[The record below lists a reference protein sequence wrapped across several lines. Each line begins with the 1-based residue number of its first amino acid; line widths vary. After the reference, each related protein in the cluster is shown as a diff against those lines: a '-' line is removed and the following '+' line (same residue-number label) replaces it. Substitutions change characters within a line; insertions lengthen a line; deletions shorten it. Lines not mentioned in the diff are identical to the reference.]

1 MWGGGEM
8 SVTMS
13 DARFRAQTN
22 RGELPGLTERI
33 DRHLEQYVDFP
44 EGRPV
49 QGRPPEPGCVILSS
63 NDYLALAT
71 DPRIVQAQITALAAS
86 RNEVMMSG
94 VFLDDGSSQRRFER
108 ELARFLGAEDVA
120 LCQSGYAANDG
131 LIQILADA
139 ITPIYIDIF
148 AHMSLWAGAQSA
160 GVKARP
166 FRHNEVGHLANLVA
180 QHGPGIVVVDAIYST
195 TGDICPLAELV
206 TLCERTG
213 SLLVLDESHSMG
225 TFGDRGEGLAGALG
239 LADRVHFRTFSLSK
253 AFVGRAGVVAGPAR
267 VVDFLR
273 YESRPAIFSS
283 AVLEHDIARFRAT
296 LQVIEQASDRRTR
309 LAAQSAKLRVGLASI
324 GYDVSISETQIVPLI
339 AGPEAR
345 TVALRRALERR
356 DIIGAVFC
364 APATPKNRSLV
375 RFSMTSETTD
385 AEIDRVLAV
394 CEDIRDEMQPDE
406 WPMARRAGRRVGRQA
421 VTQPRSP
428 ALA

>member
-1 MWGGGEM
+1 M

-13 DARFRAQTN
+13 DARVRATTG
-22 RGELPGLTERI
+22 RGELPGLTQRI
-33 DRHLEQYVDFP
+33 DRHLEQYADFP

-49 QGRPPEPGCVILSS
+49 QGRPPAPGCVNLSS

-71 DPRIVQAQITALAAS
+71 DPRIVQAQISALAAA

-94 VFLDDGSSQRRFER
+94 VFLGETSAQRGFER
-108 ELARFLGAEDVA
+108 ELAHFLGAEDVA

-139 ITPIYIDIF
+139 ITPVYIDIF

-166 FRHNEVGHLANLVA
+166 FRHNEVGHLASLMA
-180 QHGPGIVVVDAIYST
+180 QHGPGVVVVDAIYST
-195 TGDICPLAELV
+195 TGDICPLPDLV

-213 SLLVLDESHSMG
+213 SLLVLDESHSIG
-225 TFGDRGEGLAGALG
+225 VFGERGEGLAGALG
-239 LADRVHFRTFSLSK
+239 LADHVHYRTFSLSK

-267 VVDFLR
+267 AIDFLR
-273 YESRPAIFSS
+273 FESRPAIFSS

-296 LQVIEQASDRRTR
+296 LKVIEAAGDRRTR
-309 LAAQSAKLRVGLASI
+309 LAAQAAKLREGLASL
-324 GYDVSISETQIVPLI
+324 GYGVGISETQIVPLI
-339 AGPEAR
+339 SGPEAR

-356 DIIGAVFC
+356 DVIGAVFC

-375 RFSMTSETTD
+375 RLSMTSETTD
-385 AEIDRVLAV
+385 AEIDRVLDV
-394 CEDIRDEMQPDE
+394 CEAIRAEMRPDE
-406 WPMARRAGRRVGRQA
+406 WPMARRATRRIGVQA
-421 VTQPRSP
+421 LTPPRSP